1 MIAAII
7 TFYRWALGYLTLFI
21 GGIIFLIITF
31 LTPERPRCRV
41 ATFYCRA
48 ILRSIGVR
56 LRVIGTYPT
65 DQAYIF
71 MANHASFIDQFVLG
85 AIMKG
90 KFTAVIAEK
99 QAKYFFW
106 GAILKRFRVVFIRR
120 RDREA
125 AMTAIKQ
132 AGERL
137 KQGFQVGFMPE
148 GTRTLDGKLGRLK
161 KGGFHM
167 ALHTGAPIL
176 PIGIEGA
183 FRFKPKTRLLL
194 CPGPVIVRIGEPI
207 TAERYQQMTM
217 EEVMEEVRR
226 QLLVL
231 SGEVLA
237 A

>member
-1 MIAAII
+1 MKLAII
-7 TFYRWALGYLTLFI
+7 TFYRSVLGYLTLVI

-31 LTPERPRCRV
+31 LPPERLRFRA
-41 ATFYCRA
+41 ATLYCRA
-48 ILRSIGVR
+48 ILWSIGVR
-56 LRVIGTYPT
+56 LQIIGTYPT
-65 DQAYIF
+65 GQACIY
-71 MANHASFIDQFVLG
+71 MANHSSFIDQFIIG

-99 QAKYFFW
+99 QAKYPFW
-106 GAILKRFRVVFIRR
+106 GAILKRFRAVFIRR
-120 RDREA
+120 GDRA
-125 AMTAIKQ
+125 AAIDSIRQ

-137 KQGFQVGFMPE
+137 RQGFQVCFMPE

-167 ALHTGAPIL
+167 AISTGAPIL

-183 FRFKPKTRLLL
+183 FRFKPKGRLLVR
-194 CPGPVIVRIGEPI
+194 PGPVIVRIGEPI

-217 EEVMEEVRR
+217 EEVMEDVRQ

-231 SGEVLA
+231 SGEVPA

>member
-7 TFYRWALGYLTLFI
+7 TFYRWVLGYLTLII
-21 GGIIFLIITF
+21 GGTIFLIITF
-31 LTPERPRCRV
+31 LSSDRLRCRA
-41 ATFYCRA
+41 ATLYCHA
-48 ILRSIGVR
+48 VLRSIGVR

-65 DQAYIF
+65 DQAYIY
-71 MANHASFIDQFVLG
+71 MANHASFIDQFILA
-85 AIMKG
+85 AIMRD

-106 GAILKRFRVVFIRR
+106 GAILKRFRAVFIRR
-120 RDREA
+120 RDRGS
-125 AMTAIKQ
+125 AIASINQ

-167 ALHTGAPIL
+167 AISTGAPIL

-183 FRFKPKTRLLL
+183 YRFKPKNRLLL
-194 CPGPVIVRIGEPI
+194 RPGPVIVRFGEPV
-207 TAERYQQMTM
+207 TAERYREMTM
-217 EEVMEEVRR
+217 EEVMDEVRR
-226 QLLVL
+226 QLLEL
-231 SGEVLA
+231 SGEVPA

>member
-1 MIAAII
+1 MKLAII
-7 TFYRWALGYLTLFI
+7 TFYRSVLGYLTLLI

-31 LTPERPRCRV
+31 LPPERLRFRA
-41 ATFYCRA
+41 ATLYCRA
-48 ILRSIGVR
+48 ILWSIGVR
-56 LRVIGTYPT
+56 LQIIGTYPT
-65 DQAYIF
+65 DQAYIY

-85 AIMKG
+85 AIMKD

-99 QAKYFFW
+99 QSKYFFW
-106 GAILKRFRVVFIRR
+106 GAILKRFRAVFIRR
-120 RDREA
+120 RDRTA
-125 AMTAIKQ
+125 AIDSIRQ

-167 ALHTGAPIL
+167 AINTGAPIL

-183 FRFKPKTRLLL
+183 YRFKPKGRLLVR
-194 CPGPVIVRIGEPI
+194 PGPVIARIGKPI
-207 TAERYQQMTM
+207 TAEQYQQMTM
-217 EEVMEEVRR
+217 EEVMEEVRQ

-231 SGEVLA
+231 SGEVPA